1 MKNARVIYRRLEE
14 SLKKKSYINLNHRL
28 VNSKD
33 DLVEIASI
41 FRDLRYETFRI
52 IYLKGNRIIG
62 YESISSRTPNLVQ
75 IFRRDKQGRVNVERC
90 IYKVLDRMNRLEA
103 DNYYLVHNHPSDN
116 AKASI
121 DDLRTTAFFARKVKG
136 FKGHLI
142 INTESYAW
150 ISVDKSG
157 IVVPENYLKVNQRK
171 LKNIAKQLK
180 EKSIYDV
187 KILCR
192 DDLVSLMHHIK
203 NSLDYS
209 IAIFTDCMG
218 KVRLILD
225 IPNHF
230 MNMQENQI
238 NGYFRNLARKSGSVR
253 VFFATQDNNTYKKAV
268 KYQKK
273 GTFKDCI
280 CFKDDMNKIY
290 VYEKTDL
297 QVKSDLFD
305 DLKISD
311 EGEEYTQDDTEK
323 KILEEEKL
331 INSSVPRGKMRVLYK
346 KVGESPVVKIID
358 SSLKAKQ
365 ELVGGLIEVVP
376 YEDVLIVCN
385 DEGKILNMP
394 PNVVFDYDY
403 IAGDFFVIG
412 DDYEN
417 GDFKSLSKEEIKR
430 YKEDLEKRAF
440 KYKSYKNWLERE
452 SSTKEQEEKEI

>member
-52 IYLKGNRIIG
+52 IYLKGNRIVG
-62 YESISSRTPNLVQ
+62 YESISSRTPSLVQ
-75 IFRRDKQGRVNVERC
+75 IFKKDKQGRVNVERC
-90 IYKVLDRMNRLEA
+90 IYKVLDRMNRLKA
-103 DNYYLVHNHPSDN
+103 DNYYLVHNHPSEN

-121 DDLRTTAFFARKVKG
+121 DDLKTTAFFAKKVNG

-142 INTESYAW
+142 VNTESYAW
-150 ISVDKSG
+150 ISIDKSG
-157 IVVPENYLKVNQRK
+157 ATIPENYLKINKRR
-171 LKNIAKQLK
+171 LKNMAKQLK
-180 EKSIYDV
+180 EKNIYDV

-203 NSLDYS
+203 NSPDYS
-209 IAIFTDCMG
+209 TAILTDAMG

-230 MNMQENQI
+230 MNMQEVQI
-238 NGYFRNLARKSGSVR
+238 KGYFRNLARESGSIR
-253 VFFATQDNNTYKKAV
+253 VFFATQDNDTYKKAV
-268 KYQKK
+268 KFQES
-273 GTFKDCI
+273 GILKDCI
-280 CFKDDMNKIY
+280 CYKDDSTKIY
-290 VYEKTDL
+290 VYEESDLKT
-297 QVKSDLFD
+297 KSDLFD
-305 DLKISD
+305 DLRISD
-311 EGEEYTQDDTEK
+311 VKEEYIQETN
-323 KILEEEKL
+323 EEKI

-346 KVGESPVVKIID
+346 KVGENPVVKIINA
-358 SSLKAKQ
+358 SLEAKQ

-376 YEDVLIVCN
+376 YEDVLIICN
-385 DEGKILNMP
+385 EEGKILNMS

-412 DDYEN
+412 DDYEH
-417 GDFKSLSKEEIKR
+417 GDFKSLTKDEIEY
-430 YKEDLEKRAF
+430 YKKDLSKRAF
-440 KYKSYKNWLERE
+440 KPQEYKDDSTGKSLKQKEERSIWE
-452 SSTKEQEEKEI
+452 N

>member
-14 SLKKKSYINLNHRL
+14 LLKKKSYINLNHRL

-33 DLVEIASI
+33 DLVEISSI

-52 IYLKGNRIIG
+52 IYLKSNRIVG
-62 YESISSRTPNLVQ
+62 YESISSRTPSLVQ
-75 IFRRDKQGRVNVERC
+75 IFKRDKQGRVNVERC

-103 DNYYLVHNHPSDN
+103 DNYYLVHNHPSEN
-116 AKASI
+116 AKASV
-121 DDLRTTAFFARKVKG
+121 DDLRTTEFFAKKVKG

-142 INTESYAW
+142 VNTESYAW

-157 IVVPENYLKVNQRK
+157 GAVPENYLKINKRK
-171 LKNIAKQLK
+171 LKNMSKQLK

-203 NSLDYS
+203 NSPDYS
-209 IAIFTDCMG
+209 TAILTDAMG

-225 IPNHF
+225 IPNYF
-230 MNMQENQI
+230 MNMQDAQI
-238 NGYFRNLARKSGSVR
+238 KGYFRNLARESGSVR
-253 VFFATQDNNTYKKAV
+253 VFFATQDNDTYRKAV
-268 KYQKK
+268 KFQES
-273 GTFKDCI
+273 GILKDCI
-280 CFKDDMNKIY
+280 CYKDDSNKIY
-290 VYEKTDL
+290 VYEKSDL
-297 QVKSDLFD
+297 KVKSDLFD

-311 EGEEYTQDDTEK
+311 VKEEYTQENKTDEK
-323 KILEEEKL
+323 EL

-346 KVGESPVVKIID
+346 KVGENPVVKIINA
-358 SSLKAKQ
+358 SLEAKQ

-376 YEDVLIVCN
+376 YEDVLIICN
-385 DEGKILNMP
+385 EEGKILNLP

-412 DDYEN
+412 DDYEH
-417 GDFKSLSKEEIKR
+417 GDFKSLTKDEIEY
-430 YKEDLEKRAF
+430 YKNDLSKRAF
-440 KYKSYKNWLERE
+440 KYQKYKNWLEERK
-452 SSTKEQEEKEI
+452 SPQQGQEERDI

>member
-52 IYLKGNRIIG
+52 IYLKGNRIVG
-62 YESISSRTPNLVQ
+62 YESISSRTPSLVQ
-75 IFRRDKQGRVNVERC
+75 IFKKDKQGRVNVERC
-90 IYKVLDRMNRLEA
+90 IYKVLDRINRLKA
-103 DNYYLVHNHPSDN
+103 DNYYLVHNHPSEN

-121 DDLRTTAFFARKVKG
+121 DDLKTTAFFAKKVNG

-142 INTESYAW
+142 VNTESYAW
-150 ISVDKSG
+150 ISIDKSG
-157 IVVPENYLKVNQRK
+157 ATIPENYLKINKRR
-171 LKNIAKQLK
+171 LKNMAKQLK
-180 EKSIYDV
+180 EKNIYDV

-203 NSLDYS
+203 NSPDYS
-209 IAIFTDCMG
+209 TAILTDAMG

-230 MNMQENQI
+230 MNMQEVQI
-238 NGYFRNLARKSGSVR
+238 KGYFRNLARESGSIR
-253 VFFATQDNNTYKKAV
+253 VFFATQDNDTYKKAV
-268 KYQKK
+268 KFQES
-273 GTFKDCI
+273 GILKDCI
-280 CFKDDMNKIY
+280 CYKDDSTKIY
-290 VYEKTDL
+290 VYEESDLKT
-297 QVKSDLFD
+297 KSDLFD
-305 DLKISD
+305 DLRISD
-311 EGEEYTQDDTEK
+311 VKEEYIQETN
-323 KILEEEKL
+323 EEKI

-346 KVGESPVVKIID
+346 KVGENPVVKIINA
-358 SSLKAKQ
+358 SLEAKQ

-376 YEDVLIVCN
+376 YEDVLIICN
-385 DEGKILNMP
+385 EEGKILNMS

-412 DDYEN
+412 DDYEH
-417 GDFKSLSKEEIKR
+417 GDFKSLTKDEIEY
-430 YKEDLEKRAF
+430 YKKDLSKRAF
-440 KYKSYKNWLERE
+440 KLQEYKDDSTRKSLKQKEER
-452 SSTKEQEEKEI
+452 SI

>member
-33 DLVEIASI
+33 DLIEIASI

-52 IYLKGNRIIG
+52 IYLKGNRIVG

-75 IFRRDKQGRVNVERC
+75 IFKRDKQGRVNVERC

-121 DDLRTTAFFARKVKG
+121 DDLKTTAFFAKKVNG

-142 INTESYAW
+142 VNTESYAW
-150 ISVDKSG
+150 ISIDKLG
-157 IVVPENYLKVNQRK
+157 NIIPENYLKINKRK
-171 LKNIAKQLK
+171 LKTMTKQLK
-180 EKSIYDV
+180 EKNIYDV

-203 NSLDYS
+203 NSPDYS
-209 IAIFTDCMG
+209 TAILTDSMG

-230 MNMQENQI
+230 MNMQESQI
-238 NGYFRNLARKSGSVR
+238 KGYFRNLARESGSIR
-253 VFFATQDNNTYKKAV
+253 VFFATQDNETYKKAV
-268 KYQKK
+268 KFQES
-273 GTFKDCI
+273 GILKDCI
-280 CFKDDMNKIY
+280 CFKDDSNKIY
-290 VYEKTDL
+290 VYEKLDL
-297 QVKSDLFD
+297 RIKSDLFD
-305 DLKISD
+305 DLRISD
-311 EGEEYTQDDTEK
+311 EGEEYT
-323 KILEEEKL
+323 EEKL
-331 INSSVPRGKMRVLYK
+331 LSSSVPRGKMRVLYK
-346 KVGESPVVKIID
+346 KVGESPVVKIINA
-358 SSLKAKQ
+358 SLEAKQ

-376 YEDVLIVCN
+376 YEDVLIICN
-385 DEGKILNMP
+385 EEGKILNMP

-412 DDYEN
+412 DDYEH
-417 GDFKSLSKEEIKR
+417 GDFKSLTKDEIEY
-430 YKEDLEKRAF
+430 YKKDLETRSF
-440 KYKSYKNWLERE
+440 KYKKYKDWIERE
-452 SSTKEQEEKEI
+452 SSSKEQDEKEIY

>member
-33 DLVEIASI
+33 DLVEISSI

-52 IYLKGNRIIG
+52 IYLKGNRIVG
-62 YESISSRTPNLVQ
+62 YESISSRTPSLVQ
-75 IFRRDKQGRVNVERC
+75 IFKRDKQGRVNVERC

-103 DNYYLVHNHPSDN
+103 DNYYLVHNHPSEN
-116 AKASI
+116 AKASV
-121 DDLRTTAFFARKVKG
+121 DDLRTTEFFAKKVKG

-142 INTESYAW
+142 VNTESYAW
-150 ISVDKSG
+150 ISIDKSG
-157 IVVPENYLKVNQRK
+157 NAVPENYLKINKRK
-171 LKNIAKQLK
+171 LKNMSKQLK

-203 NSLDYS
+203 NSPDYS
-209 IAIFTDCMG
+209 TAILTDAMG

-230 MNMQENQI
+230 MNMQETQI
-238 NGYFRNLARKSGSVR
+238 KGYFRNLARESGSVR
-253 VFFATQDNNTYKKAV
+253 VFFATQDNDTYRKAV
-268 KYQKK
+268 KFQES
-273 GTFKDCI
+273 GILKDCI
-280 CFKDDMNKIY
+280 CYKDDSNKIY
-290 VYEKTDL
+290 VYEKSDL
-297 QVKSDLFD
+297 KVKSDLFD

-311 EGEEYTQDDTEK
+311 TQEEYIQENKTD
-323 KILEEEKL
+323 EKL

-346 KVGESPVVKIID
+346 KVGENPVVKIINA
-358 SSLKAKQ
+358 SLEAKQ

-376 YEDVLIVCN
+376 YEDVLIICN
-385 DEGKILNMP
+385 EEGKILNLP

-412 DDYEN
+412 DDYEH
-417 GDFKSLSKEEIKR
+417 GDFKSLTKDEIEY
-430 YKEDLEKRAF
+430 YKNDLSKRAF
-440 KYKSYKNWLERE
+440 KYQKYKNWLEERK
-452 SSTKEQEEKEI
+452 SPQQRQEERDI

>member
-14 SLKKKSYINLNHRL
+14 LLKKKSYINLNHRL

-33 DLVEIASI
+33 DLVEISSI

-52 IYLKGNRIIG
+52 IYLKGNRIVG
-62 YESISSRTPNLVQ
+62 YESISSRTPSLVQ
-75 IFRRDKQGRVNVERC
+75 IFKRDKQGRVNVERC

-103 DNYYLVHNHPSDN
+103 DNYYLVHNHPSEN
-116 AKASI
+116 AKASV
-121 DDLRTTAFFARKVKG
+121 DDLRTTEFFAKKVKG

-142 INTESYAW
+142 VNTESYAW

-157 IVVPENYLKVNQRK
+157 GAVPENYLKINKRK
-171 LKNIAKQLK
+171 LKNMAKQLK

-203 NSLDYS
+203 NSPDYS
-209 IAIFTDCMG
+209 TAILTDAMG

-225 IPNHF
+225 IPNYF
-230 MNMQENQI
+230 MNMQDAQI
-238 NGYFRNLARKSGSVR
+238 KGYFRNLARESGSVR
-253 VFFATQDNNTYKKAV
+253 VFFATQDNDTYKKAV
-268 KYQKK
+268 KFQES
-273 GTFKDCI
+273 GILKDCI
-280 CFKDDMNKIY
+280 CYKDDSDKIY
-290 VYEKTDL
+290 IYEKSDFK
-297 QVKSDLFD
+297 VKSDLFD

-311 EGEEYTQDDTEK
+311 TQEEYIQENKTD
-323 KILEEEKL
+323 EKL

-346 KVGESPVVKIID
+346 KVGENPVVKIINA
-358 SSLKAKQ
+358 SLEAKQ

-376 YEDVLIVCN
+376 YEDVLIICN
-385 DEGKILNMP
+385 EEGKILNMP

-412 DDYEN
+412 DDYEH
-417 GDFKSLSKEEIKR
+417 GDFKSLTKDEIEY
-430 YKEDLEKRAF
+430 YKNDLSKRAF
-440 KYKSYKNWLERE
+440 KYQKYKNWLEERK
-452 SSTKEQEEKEI
+452 SPQQGQEERDI

>member
-52 IYLKGNRIIG
+52 IYLKGNRIVG
-62 YESISSRTPNLVQ
+62 YESISSRTPSLVQ
-75 IFRRDKQGRVNVERC
+75 IFKKDKQGRVNVERC
-90 IYKVLDRMNRLEA
+90 IYKVLDRMNRLKA
-103 DNYYLVHNHPSDN
+103 DNYYLVHNHPSEN

-121 DDLRTTAFFARKVKG
+121 DDLKTTAFFAKKVNG

-142 INTESYAW
+142 VNTESYAW
-150 ISVDKSG
+150 ISIDKSG
-157 IVVPENYLKVNQRK
+157 ATIPENYLKINKRR
-171 LKNIAKQLK
+171 LKNMAKQLK
-180 EKSIYDV
+180 EKNIYDV

-203 NSLDYS
+203 NSPDYS
-209 IAIFTDCMG
+209 TAILTDAMG

-230 MNMQENQI
+230 MNMQEVQI
-238 NGYFRNLARKSGSVR
+238 KGYFRNLARESGSIR
-253 VFFATQDNNTYKKAV
+253 VFFATQDNDTYKKAV
-268 KYQKK
+268 KFQES
-273 GTFKDCI
+273 GILKDCI
-280 CFKDDMNKIY
+280 CYKDDSTKIY
-290 VYEKTDL
+290 VYEESDLKT
-297 QVKSDLFD
+297 KSDLFD
-305 DLKISD
+305 DLRISD
-311 EGEEYTQDDTEK
+311 VKEEYIQETN
-323 KILEEEKL
+323 EEKI

-346 KVGESPVVKIID
+346 KVGENPVVKIINA
-358 SSLKAKQ
+358 SLEAKQ

-376 YEDVLIVCN
+376 YEDVLIICN
-385 DEGKILNMP
+385 EEGKILNMS

-412 DDYEN
+412 DDYEH
-417 GDFKSLSKEEIKR
+417 GDFKSLTKDEIEY
-430 YKEDLEKRAF
+430 YKKDLSKRAF
-440 KYKSYKNWLERE
+440 KPQEYKDDSTGKSLKQKEER
-452 SSTKEQEEKEI
+452 SI

>member
-33 DLVEIASI
+33 DLVEISSI

-52 IYLKGNRIIG
+52 IYLKGNRIVG
-62 YESISSRTPNLVQ
+62 YESISSRTPSLVQ
-75 IFRRDKQGRVNVERC
+75 IFKRDKQGRVNVERC
-90 IYKVLDRMNRLEA
+90 IYKVLDRMNRLKA
-103 DNYYLVHNHPSDN
+103 DKYYLVHNHPSEN
-116 AKASI
+116 AKSSI
-121 DDLRTTAFFARKVKG
+121 DDLRTTEFFAKKVKG

-142 INTESYAW
+142 VNTESYAW
-150 ISVDKSG
+150 ISIDKSG
-157 IVVPENYLKVNQRK
+157 NAVPENYLKINKRK
-171 LKNIAKQLK
+171 LKNMTKQLK

-203 NSLDYS
+203 NSPDYS
-209 IAIFTDCMG
+209 TAILTDAMG

-230 MNMQENQI
+230 MNMQETQI
-238 NGYFRNLARKSGSVR
+238 KGYFRNLARESGSVR
-253 VFFATQDNNTYKKAV
+253 VFFATQDNDTYKKAV
-268 KYQKK
+268 KFQES
-273 GTFKDCI
+273 GILKDCI
-280 CFKDDMNKIY
+280 CYKDDSDKIY
-290 VYEKTDL
+290 IYEKSDFK
-297 QVKSDLFD
+297 VKSDLFD

-311 EGEEYTQDDTEK
+311 TQEEYIQENKTD
-323 KILEEEKL
+323 EKL

-346 KVGESPVVKIID
+346 KVGENPVVKIINA
-358 SSLKAKQ
+358 SLEAKQ

-376 YEDVLIVCN
+376 YEDVLIICN
-385 DEGKILNMP
+385 EEGKILNMP

-412 DDYEN
+412 DDYEH
-417 GDFKSLSKEEIKR
+417 GDFKSLTKDEIEY
-430 YKEDLEKRAF
+430 YKNDLSKRAF
-440 KYKSYKNWLERE
+440 KYQKYKNWLEERK
-452 SSTKEQEEKEI
+452 SPQQGQEERDI

>member
-14 SLKKKSYINLNHRL
+14 LLKKKSYINLNHRL

-33 DLVEIASI
+33 DLVEISSI

-52 IYLKGNRIIG
+52 IYLKSNRIVG
-62 YESISSRTPNLVQ
+62 YESISSRTPSLVQ
-75 IFRRDKQGRVNVERC
+75 IFKRDKQGRVNVERC

-103 DNYYLVHNHPSDN
+103 DNYYLVHNHPSEN
-116 AKASI
+116 AKASV
-121 DDLRTTAFFARKVKG
+121 DDLRTTEFFAKKVKG

-142 INTESYAW
+142 VNTESYAW

-157 IVVPENYLKVNQRK
+157 GAVPENYLKINKRK
-171 LKNIAKQLK
+171 LKNMSKQLK

-203 NSLDYS
+203 NSPDYS
-209 IAIFTDCMG
+209 TAILTDAMG

-225 IPNHF
+225 IPNYF
-230 MNMQENQI
+230 MNMQDAQI
-238 NGYFRNLARKSGSVR
+238 KGYFRNLARESGSVR
-253 VFFATQDNNTYKKAV
+253 VFFATQDNDTYRKAV
-268 KYQKK
+268 KFQES
-273 GTFKDCI
+273 GILKDCI
-280 CFKDDMNKIY
+280 CYKDDSNKIY
-290 VYEKTDL
+290 VYEKSDL
-297 QVKSDLFD
+297 KVKSDLFD

-311 EGEEYTQDDTEK
+311 VKEEYTQENKTDEK
-323 KILEEEKL
+323 EL

-346 KVGESPVVKIID
+346 KVGENPVVKIINA
-358 SSLKAKQ
+358 SLEAKQ

-376 YEDVLIVCN
+376 YEDVLIICN
-385 DEGKILNMP
+385 EEGKILNLP

-412 DDYEN
+412 DDYEH
-417 GDFKSLSKEEIKR
+417 GDFKSLTKDEIEY
-430 YKEDLEKRAF
+430 YKNDLSKRAF
-440 KYKSYKNWLERE
+440 KYQKYKNWLEERK
-452 SSTKEQEEKEI
+452 SPQQRQEERDI

>member
-33 DLVEIASI
+33 DLVEMSSI

-52 IYLKGNRIIG
+52 IYLKGNRIVG
-62 YESISSRTPNLVQ
+62 YESISSRTPSLVQ
-75 IFRRDKQGRVNVERC
+75 IFKRDKQGRVNVERC

-103 DNYYLVHNHPSDN
+103 DNYYLVHNHPSEN
-116 AKASI
+116 AKASV
-121 DDLRTTAFFARKVKG
+121 DDLRTTEFFAKKVKG

-142 INTESYAW
+142 VNTESYAW

-157 IVVPENYLKVNQRK
+157 VAVPENYLKINKRK
-171 LKNIAKQLK
+171 LKNMSKQLK

-203 NSLDYS
+203 NSPDYS
-209 IAIFTDCMG
+209 TAILTDAMG

-225 IPNHF
+225 IPNYF
-230 MNMQENQI
+230 MNMQDAQI
-238 NGYFRNLARKSGSVR
+238 KGYFRNLARESGSVR
-253 VFFATQDNNTYKKAV
+253 VFFATQDNDTYRKAV
-268 KYQKK
+268 KFQES
-273 GTFKDCI
+273 GILKDCI
-280 CFKDDMNKIY
+280 CYKDDSNKIY
-290 VYEKTDL
+290 VYEKSDL
-297 QVKSDLFD
+297 KIKSDLFD

-311 EGEEYTQDDTEK
+311 VKEEYTQENKTDEK
-323 KILEEEKL
+323 EL

-346 KVGESPVVKIID
+346 KVGENPVVKIINA
-358 SSLKAKQ
+358 SLEAKQ

-376 YEDVLIVCN
+376 YEDVLIICN
-385 DEGKILNMP
+385 EEGKILNLP

-412 DDYEN
+412 DDYEH
-417 GDFKSLSKEEIKR
+417 GDFKSLTKDEIEY
-430 YKEDLEKRAF
+430 YKNDLSKRAF
-440 KYKSYKNWLERE
+440 KYQKYKNWLEERK
-452 SSTKEQEEKEI
+452 SPQQRQEERDI

>member
-33 DLVEIASI
+33 DLVEISSI

-52 IYLKGNRIIG
+52 IYLKGNRIVG
-62 YESISSRTPNLVQ
+62 YESISSRTPSLVQ
-75 IFRRDKQGRVNVERC
+75 IFKRDKQGRVNVERC
-90 IYKVLDRMNRLEA
+90 IYKILDRMNRLEA
-103 DNYYLVHNHPSDN
+103 DNYYLVHNHPSEN
-116 AKASI
+116 AKSSI
-121 DDLRTTAFFARKVKG
+121 DDLRTTEFFAKKVKG

-142 INTESYAW
+142 VNTESYAW
-150 ISVDKSG
+150 ISIDKLG
-157 IVVPENYLKVNQRK
+157 VAVPENYLKINKRK
-171 LKNIAKQLK
+171 LKNMAKQLK

-203 NSLDYS
+203 NSPDYS
-209 IAIFTDCMG
+209 TAILTDAMR

-230 MNMQENQI
+230 MNMQEIQI
-238 NGYFRNLARKSGSVR
+238 KGYFRNLARESGSVR
-253 VFFATQDNNTYKKAV
+253 VFFATQDNDTYKKAV
-268 KYQKK
+268 KFQES
-273 GTFKDCI
+273 GILKDCI
-280 CFKDDMNKIY
+280 CYKDDSDKIY
-290 VYEKTDL
+290 IYEKSDFK
-297 QVKSDLFD
+297 VKSDLFD

-311 EGEEYTQDDTEK
+311 TQEEYIQENKTD
-323 KILEEEKL
+323 EKL

-346 KVGESPVVKIID
+346 KVGENPVVKIINA
-358 SSLKAKQ
+358 SLEAKQ

-376 YEDVLIVCN
+376 YEDVLIICN
-385 DEGKILNMP
+385 EEGNILNMP

-412 DDYEN
+412 DDYEH
-417 GDFKSLSKEEIKR
+417 GDFKSLTKDEIEY
-430 YKEDLEKRAF
+430 YKNDLSKRAF
-440 KYKSYKNWLERE
+440 KYQKYKNWLEERK
-452 SSTKEQEEKEI
+452 SPKQGQEERDV

>member
-33 DLVEIASI
+33 DLVEISSI

-52 IYLKGNRIIG
+52 IYLKGNRIVG
-62 YESISSRTPNLVQ
+62 YESISSRTPSLVQ
-75 IFRRDKQGRVNVERC
+75 IFKRDKQGRVNVERC
-90 IYKVLDRMNRLEA
+90 IYKILDRMNRLEA
-103 DNYYLVHNHPSDN
+103 DNYYLVHNHPSEN
-116 AKASI
+116 AKSSI
-121 DDLRTTAFFARKVKG
+121 DDLRTTEFFAKKVKG

-142 INTESYAW
+142 VNTESYAW
-150 ISVDKSG
+150 ISIDKLG
-157 IVVPENYLKVNQRK
+157 VAVPENYLKINKRK
-171 LKNIAKQLK
+171 LKNMAKQLK

-203 NSLDYS
+203 NSSDYS
-209 IAIFTDCMG
+209 TAILTDAMG

-230 MNMQENQI
+230 MNMQEIQI
-238 NGYFRNLARKSGSVR
+238 KGYFRNLARESGSVR
-253 VFFATQDNNTYKKAV
+253 VFFATQDNDTYKKAV
-268 KYQKK
+268 KFQES
-273 GTFKDCI
+273 GILKDCI
-280 CFKDDMNKIY
+280 CYKDDSDKIY
-290 VYEKTDL
+290 IYEKSDFK
-297 QVKSDLFD
+297 VKSDLFD

-311 EGEEYTQDDTEK
+311 TQEEYIQENKTD
-323 KILEEEKL
+323 EKL

-346 KVGESPVVKIID
+346 KVGENPVVKIINA
-358 SSLKAKQ
+358 SLEAKQ

-376 YEDVLIVCN
+376 YEDVLIICN
-385 DEGKILNMP
+385 EEGNILNMP

-412 DDYEN
+412 DDYEH
-417 GDFKSLSKEEIKR
+417 GDFKSLTKDEIEY
-430 YKEDLEKRAF
+430 YKNDLSKRAF
-440 KYKSYKNWLERE
+440 KYQKYKNWLEERK
-452 SSTKEQEEKEI
+452 SPQQGQEERDI

>member
-33 DLVEIASI
+33 DLVEISSI

-52 IYLKGNRIIG
+52 IYLKGNRIVG
-62 YESISSRTPNLVQ
+62 YESISSRTPSLVQ
-75 IFRRDKQGRVNVERC
+75 IFKRDKQGRVNVERC
-90 IYKVLDRMNRLEA
+90 IYKILDRMNRLEA
-103 DNYYLVHNHPSDN
+103 DNYYLVHNHPSEN
-116 AKASI
+116 AKSSI
-121 DDLRTTAFFARKVKG
+121 DDLRTTEFFAKKVKG

-142 INTESYAW
+142 VNTESYAW
-150 ISVDKSG
+150 ISIDKLG
-157 IVVPENYLKVNQRK
+157 VAVPENYLKINKRK
-171 LKNIAKQLK
+171 LKNMAKQLK

-203 NSLDYS
+203 NSPDYS
-209 IAIFTDCMG
+209 TAILTDAMR

-230 MNMQENQI
+230 MNMQEIQI
-238 NGYFRNLARKSGSVR
+238 KGYFRNLARESGSVR
-253 VFFATQDNNTYKKAV
+253 VFFATQDNDTYKKAV
-268 KYQKK
+268 KFQES
-273 GTFKDCI
+273 GILKDCI
-280 CFKDDMNKIY
+280 CYKDDSDKIY
-290 VYEKTDL
+290 IYEKSDFK
-297 QVKSDLFD
+297 VKSDLFD

-311 EGEEYTQDDTEK
+311 TQEEYIQENKTD
-323 KILEEEKL
+323 EKL

-346 KVGESPVVKIID
+346 KVGENPVVKIINA
-358 SSLKAKQ
+358 SLEAKQ

-376 YEDVLIVCN
+376 YEDVLIICN
-385 DEGKILNMP
+385 EEGNILNMP

-412 DDYEN
+412 DDYEH
-417 GDFKSLSKEEIKR
+417 GDFKSLTKDEIEY
-430 YKEDLEKRAF
+430 YKNDLSKRAF
-440 KYKSYKNWLERE
+440 KYQKYKNWLEERK
-452 SSTKEQEEKEI
+452 SPQQGQEERDI

>member
-33 DLVEIASI
+33 DLIEIASI

-52 IYLKGNRIIG
+52 IYLKGNRIVG

-75 IFRRDKQGRVNVERC
+75 IFKRDKQGRVNVERC

-121 DDLRTTAFFARKVKG
+121 DDLKTTAFFAKKVNG

-142 INTESYAW
+142 VNTESYAW
-150 ISVDKSG
+150 ISIDKSG
-157 IVVPENYLKVNQRK
+157 NIIPENYLKVNKRK
-171 LKNIAKQLK
+171 LKTMAKQLK
-180 EKSIYDV
+180 EKNIYDV

-192 DDLVSLMHHIK
+192 DDLVSLMHYIK
-203 NSLDYS
+203 NSPDYS
-209 IAIFTDCMG
+209 IAILTDSMG

-230 MNMQENQI
+230 MNMQESQI
-238 NGYFRNLARKSGSVR
+238 KGYFRNLARESGSIR
-253 VFFATQDNNTYKKAV
+253 VFFATQDNETYKKAV
-268 KYQKK
+268 KFQES
-273 GTFKDCI
+273 GILKDCI
-280 CFKDDMNKIY
+280 CFKDDSNKIY
-290 VYEKTDL
+290 VYEKLDL
-297 QVKSDLFD
+297 QIKSDLFD
-305 DLKISD
+305 DLRISD
-311 EGEEYTQDDTEK
+311 EGEEYT
-323 KILEEEKL
+323 EEKL
-331 INSSVPRGKMRVLYK
+331 LSLPVPRGKMRVLYK
-346 KVGESPVVKIID
+346 KVGENPVVKIINA
-358 SSLKAKQ
+358 SLEAKQ

-376 YEDVLIVCN
+376 YEDVLIICN
-385 DEGKILNMP
+385 EEGKILNMP

-412 DDYEN
+412 DDYEH
-417 GDFKSLSKEEIKR
+417 GDFKSLTKDEIEY
-430 YKEDLEKRAF
+430 YKKDLEARAF
-440 KYKSYKNWLERE
+440 KYKKYKDWTDKE
-452 SSTKEQEEKEI
+452 SSSKEQDEKEIY